1 MPMSHIHVGGS
12 DGKPIAID
20 YRYDETISPQAV
32 LIFCHGYKGFKDWG
46 TWNLMADEFMRAGF
60 AVIKFNFSHNGI
72 GDGDFL
78 TFSDLEGFGRN
89 TYSKELFDT
98 AEVIAWTSKQ
108 GRFKDLPIVLMG
120 HSRGGGI
127 SLLEGARNHKVQALI
142 TLAAVCDFGDRF
154 PLGKAFEAWEKQG
167 VFYVKNGRTGQEMPH
182 YFSFYEDYKKHQD
195 QLDIR
200 ETLRHFSKPLLA
212 LHTMDD
218 EAVHVSAGM
227 KLKKWNSNTELHL
240 YESGG
245 HTFGSVHPWA
255 SSTLPPAMLRVVEDV
270 KSFLS
275 LNL

>member
-1 MPMSHIHVGGS
+1 MPTSHIHVGGS
-12 DGKPIAID
+12 DGKPMAID

-72 GDGDFL
+72 GDGDL
-78 TFSDLEGFGRN
+78 ETFSDLEGFGRN
-89 TYSKELFDT
+89 TYSKELYDT
-98 AEVIAWTSKQ
+98 AKVIEWTSQ
-108 GRFKDLPIVLMG
+108 QAQFKDSPLVLMG

-127 SLLEGARNHKVQALI
+127 ALLEGGRNNKVAAVI
-142 TLAAVCDFGDRF
+142 TLAAVCDLGDRF
-154 PLGKAFEAWEKQG
+154 PLGKDFDDWKEKG

-182 YFSFYEDYKKHQD
+182 YFSFHEDFEKHQD
-195 QLDIR
+195 LLNIH
-200 ETLRHFSKPLLA
+200 ETLRRFSKPLLA
-212 LHTMDD
+212 LHAMDD
-218 EAVHVSAGM
+218 EAVHISAGM

-245 HTFGSVHPWA
+245 HTFESFHPWTE
-255 SSTLPPAMLRVVEDV
+255 SILPAAMLRVVEDV

>member
-1 MPMSHIHVGGS
+1 MSHVHVDGS

-60 AVIKFNFSHNGI
+60 VVVKFNFSHNGI

-89 TYSKELFDT
+89 TYSKELYDT
-98 AEVIAWTSKQ
+98 ANVIEWTSQ
-108 GRFKDLPIVLMG
+108 QVQFKDLPIVLMG

-127 SLLEGARNHKVQALI
+127 ALLEGARNSKVAAVI
-142 TLAAVCDFGDRF
+142 SLAAVCDLGDRF
-154 PLGKAFEAWEKQG
+154 PLGKDFAAWEQSG
-167 VFYVKNGRTGQEMPH
+167 VFHVKNGRTGQEMPH
-182 YFSFYEDYKKHQD
+182 YFSFYEDFKQHESE
-195 QLDIR
+195 LNIR
-200 ETLRHFSKPLLA
+200 EALRHFSKPLLA
-212 LHTMDD
+212 LHAMDD

-240 YESGG
+240 YDSGG
-245 HTFGSVHPWA
+245 HTFQSKHPWT
-255 SSTLPPAMLRVVEDV
+255 SPTLPLSMCRVVEDV

>member
-1 MPMSHIHVGGS
+1 MSHVHVGGS
-12 DGKPIAID
+12 EGKPIAID

-60 AVIKFNFSHNGI
+60 AVLKFNFSHNGI
-72 GDGDFL
+72 GDGDL
-78 TFSDLEGFGRN
+78 QTFSDLEGFGRN
-89 TYSKELFDT
+89 TYSKELYDT
-98 AEVIAWTSKQ
+98 AKVIEWTSKQ
-108 GRFKDLPIVLMG
+108 AQFKALPLVLMG

-127 SLLEGARNHKVQALI
+127 ALLEGDRNEKVAAVI

-154 PLGKAFEAWEKQG
+154 PLGKDFEAWEKRG

-195 QLDIR
+195 QLDIY

-240 YESGG
+240 YASGG
-245 HTFGSVHPWA
+245 HTFESKHPW
-255 SSTLPPAMLRVVEDV
+255 TNPDLPLSMLRVVEDV

-275 LNL
+275 LIL

>member
-1 MPMSHIHVGGS
+1 MSHVHVGGS
-12 DGKPIAID
+12 EGKPIAID

-60 AVIKFNFSHNGI
+60 AVLKFNFSHNCI
-72 GDGDFL
+72 GDGDL
-78 TFSDLEGFGRN
+78 QTFSDLEGFGRN
-89 TYSKELFDT
+89 TYSKELYDT
-98 AEVIAWTSKQ
+98 AKVIEWTSKQ
-108 GRFKDLPIVLMG
+108 AQFKALPLVLMG

-127 SLLEGARNHKVQALI
+127 ALLEGDRNEKVAAVI

-154 PLGKAFEAWEKQG
+154 PLGKDFEAWEKRG

-195 QLDIR
+195 QLDIY

-240 YESGG
+240 YASGG
-245 HTFGSVHPWA
+245 HTFESKHPW
-255 SSTLPPAMLRVVEDV
+255 TNPDLPLSMLRVVEDV

-275 LNL
+275 LIL

>member
-1 MPMSHIHVGGS
+1 MPLSHINVEGS
-12 DGKPIAID
+12 DGRSITID
-20 YRYDETISPQAV
+20 YRYDETTSPKAV

-60 AVIKFNFSHNGI
+60 AVVKFNFSHNGI
-72 GDGDFL
+72 GDGDLF

-98 AEVIAWTSKQ
+98 AEVIDWTSEQ
-108 GRFKDLPIVLMG
+108 VQFKDLPIVLMG

-127 SLLEGARNHKVQALI
+127 TLLEGARNDKVHALV

-154 PLGKAFEAWEKQG
+154 PLAKDFVAWEQQG
-167 VFYVKNGRTGQEMPH
+167 VFYVKNGRTGQDMPH
-182 YFSFYEDYKKHQD
+182 YFSFYEDYMKHRT
-195 QLDIR
+195 QLNIR
-200 ETLRHFSKPLLA
+200 ETLRLFSKPLLA
-212 LHTMDD
+212 LHAMDD

-240 YESGG
+240 YASGG
-245 HTFGSVHPWA
+245 HTFESKHPWNDV
-255 SSTLPPAMLRVVEDV
+255 SLPSAMIRVVEDV

>member
-1 MPMSHIHVGGS
+1 MYHDHVGGS

-20 YRYDETISPQAV
+20 YRNDETISPQAV

-60 AVIKFNFSHNGI
+60 AVLKFNFSHNGI
-72 GDGDFL
+72 GDGDL
-78 TFSDLEGFGRN
+78 QTFSDLEGFGRN
-89 TYSKELFDT
+89 TYSKELYDT
-98 AEVIAWTSKQ
+98 AKVIEWTSKQ
-108 GRFKDLPIVLMG
+108 AQFKALPLVLMG

-127 SLLEGARNHKVQALI
+127 ALLEGDRNEKVAAVI

-154 PLGKAFEAWEKQG
+154 PLGKDFEAWEKRG

-195 QLDIR
+195 QLDIY

-240 YESGG
+240 YASGG
-245 HTFGSVHPWA
+245 HTFESKHPW
-255 SSTLPPAMLRVVEDV
+255 TNPDLPLSMLRVVEDV

-275 LNL
+275 LIL